1 MSFIFVFFKQKT
13 AYEMRI
19 SDWSSDVC
27 SSDLRRQRHRRGT
40 ADRGRHRLLDQLVER
55 LEAERLQHRRGLRL
69 AGADV
74 AAHEVVALLQRGK
87 GRLLVT
93 HGLTPPGAMLSGS
106 FCGSAVDEGIV
117 GGLVNHD
124 RKSAV

>member
-1 MSFIFVFFKQKT
+1 
-13 AYEMRI
+13 MRI
-19 SDWSSDVC
+19 SDGSSDVC
-27 SSDLRRQRHRRGT
+27 SSDL
-40 ADRGRHRLLDQLVER
+40 RLLDQLVER

-106 FCGSAVDEGIV
+106 FCGSAVEEIGRGSCRERMGRLCEI
-117 GGLVNHD
+117 LVC
-124 RKSAV
+124 A

>member
-1 MSFIFVFFKQKT
+1 
-13 AYEMRI
+13 MRI
-19 SDWSSDVC
+19 SDGSSDVC
-27 SSDLRRQRHRRGT
+27 SSDL
-40 ADRGRHRLLDQLVER
+40 RLLDQLVER

-106 FCGSAVDEGIV
+106 FCGSAVDEGLV
-117 GGLVNHD
+117 GGLVHQIGDLTGVD
-124 RKSAV
+124 RKSTRLNSSH